1 MFVFILDLHSYT
13 NPILTLS
20 ELEAGMIRV
29 DTTVRPIEATS
40 EDLMVVHTKG
50 YLDSLKV
57 WIKIVPHWDEFSS
70 TNI

>member
-20 ELEAGMIRV
+20 ELEAGMIRD

-57 WIKIVPHWDEFSS
+57 
-70 TNI
+70 